1 MRFSLFCGITKP
13 KLRKIGR
20 KCKCAYILP
29 RGGGRG
35 AAEVRKRGG
44 KTGPQLAV
52 PAVCD
57 GGRQPAERPH
67 EASAQWRASAAPRLR
82 PARLNR
88 AATRKE
94 YSEMKMKT
102 KIEKQP
108 HLARFCHELRCTPS
122 HPVALRRTP
131 PRTPPQCTCGGGF
144 KNSNLYNGIRGF
156 VLKRKASNPS
166 LVKKLAATR

>member
-1 MRFSLFCGITKP
+1 M
-13 KLRKIGR
+13 
-20 KCKCAYILP
+20 
-29 RGGGRG
+29 
-35 AAEVRKRGG
+35 
-44 KTGPQLAV
+44 
-52 PAVCD
+52 
-57 GGRQPAERPH
+57 
-67 EASAQWRASAAPRLR
+67 RASAAPRLR

-94 YSEMKMKT
+94 YSEMKT

-122 HPVALRRTP
+122 HPVALRRTPPP

-166 LVKKLAATR
+166 LAENKPQPAERHSYGSSSKCHNLIRPRAAAARRRKNASSNQHDNPSPMIKRYDPQRNLRCLRPFRE